1 MLPTVAGLAALED
14 APYSFRTLES
24 AKLQMEEAARLAQTL
39 GLQKIAMVVLDDAA
53 GQEYAAYLP
62 EAVRA
67 NGMEYVGQEF
77 FRADDQDLTTQV
89 LKVQELG
96 ADGVAIGTG
105 NSAQC
110 AKVIAAVD
118 NLGWGVQILGN
129 SGLENTQLGTLVGE
143 GIVGAKFVNTFRG
156 YQGGLPVA
164 QMPAGY
170 VRHLQAVLQTENIP
184 PPESRDLSGFG
195 INTPVADAIFI
206 WAEAVARANSLDSDM
221 VKAELE
227 QTNVPADRS
236 PSGGNLVIT
245 PDNHEAYR
253 EGSLFFYE
261 WRKLPNDTLGYVLM
275 EE

>member
-1 MLPTVAGLAALED
+1 
-14 APYSFRTLES
+14 
-24 AKLQMEEAARLAQTL
+24 
-39 GLQKIAMVVLDDAA
+39 
-53 GQEYAAYLP
+53 
-62 EAVRA
+62 
-67 NGMEYVGQEF
+67 
-77 FRADDQDLTTQV
+77 
-89 LKVQELG
+89 
-96 ADGVAIGTG
+96 
-105 NSAQC
+105 
-110 AKVIAAVD
+110 
-118 NLGWGVQILGN
+118 
-129 SGLENTQLGTLVGE
+129 
-143 GIVGAKFVNTFRG
+143 
-156 YQGGLPVA
+156 
-164 QMPAGY
+164 
-170 VRHLQAVLQTENIP
+170 
-184 PPESRDLSGFG
+184 LSGFG